1 MWKGLGYSFSDP
13 LEGSASAFASLSL
26 WITPVWLEQ
35 TEPLPLGI
43 SGLEAGDSCI
53 ISPRGAGQHLLTL
66 RKSASKQKVNTAQ
79 NPPVSSTPPSSAC
92 LCLHHLSEMGK
103 SCRDFSTS
111 IPGFC
116 LPPLPKQQ
124 RTPGGGKRRGG
135 GQGLK
140 PSPGKAEE
148 YIPEAI
154 GHCQSLWLTQKGD
167 LGAGSGTAQR
177 FLGSSPKGRGH
188 CSATSLLELLLVW
201 GQPGHLGELQS
212 AGVGGWDEPWTC
224 LLFIPWGMCPLAGM
238 ALGSWGGTG
247 TPGCSPQCQGTGTS
261 V

>member
-43 SGLEAGDSCI
+43 LGLEAGDSCI

-92 LCLHHLSEMGK
+92 LCLRHLSEMGK

-167 LGAGSGTAQR
+167 LGAGSGTAQG
-177 FLGSSPKGRGH
+177 FLGSSPKGRDTAVPPAFWSRFWSGD
-188 CSATSLLELLLVW
+188 SQDTLESFSLLGWE
-201 GQPGHLGELQS
+201 GGMSPGLASCSSPGECVPWLGWL
-212 AGVGGWDEPWTC
+212 
-224 LLFIPWGMCPLAGM
+224 
-238 ALGSWGGTG
+238 
-247 TPGCSPQCQGTGTS
+247 
-261 V
+261 